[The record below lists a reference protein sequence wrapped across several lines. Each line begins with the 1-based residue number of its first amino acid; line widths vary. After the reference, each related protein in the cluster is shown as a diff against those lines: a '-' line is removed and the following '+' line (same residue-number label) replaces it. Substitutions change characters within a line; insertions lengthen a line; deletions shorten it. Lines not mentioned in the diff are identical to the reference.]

1 MVTRVAKECGHPM
14 GMIDLGGGLPAGIL
28 PDPIV
33 NLLKSTKQDH
43 DAGIKIIAEPGRHFA
58 TNCYNLVVRVV
69 GIREKED
76 KIGYY
81 LNDGIY
87 HSFNN
92 LLTDGV
98 SLDEIGDAYYYHI
111 KGDVQERDFKKER
124 GILYGM
130 TCCGQDIL
138 ARNMPLPA
146 ELNIGDW
153 LCFQGMGAYTLAI
166 RSTFNSMDSVVR
178 IEKLMTELE

>member
-1 MVTRVAKECGHPM
+1 
-14 GMIDLGGGLPAGIL
+14 
-28 PDPIV
+28 
-33 NLLKSTKQDH
+33 
-43 DAGIKIIAEPGRHFA
+43 
-58 TNCYNLVVRVV
+58 LVVRVV

-98 SLDEIGDAYYYHI
+98 SLDEIGDSVYYQI
-111 KGDVQERDFKKER
+111 KGDIQQTEFKKEN

-130 TCCGQDIL
+130 TCCG
-138 ARNMPLPA
+138 
-146 ELNIGDW
+146 
-153 LCFQGMGAYTLAI
+153 
-166 RSTFNSMDSVVR
+166 
-178 IEKLMTELE
+178 

>member
-1 MVTRVAKECGHPM
+1 MTQIRDKGYFLYGVAFHTGSNHHGSAENLERALSLARMVTRVAQECGHPM

-28 PDPIV
+28 PEPIV
-33 NLLKSTKQDH
+33 NLLKSTKEDH

-111 KGDVQERDFKKER
+111 KGDV
-124 GILYGM
+124 
-130 TCCGQDIL
+130 
-138 ARNMPLPA
+138 
-146 ELNIGDW
+146 
-153 LCFQGMGAYTLAI
+153 
-166 RSTFNSMDSVVR
+166 
-178 IEKLMTELE
+178 

>member
-1 MVTRVAKECGHPM
+1 MKRIADLGHVLSGIAFHTGSNHHGSSENIERALRM
-14 GMIDLGGGLPAGIL
+14 SRQCISIGRQYGHVMDTLDIGGGLPAGKL
-28 PDPIV
+28 PQAIIDAITTTKDDPLGYKV
-33 NLLKSTKQDH
+33 F
-43 DAGIKIIAEPGRHFA
+43 AEPGRHFA
-58 TNCYNLVVRVV
+58 TNCYSLVVRVV

-98 SLDEIGDAYYYHI
+98 SLDEIGDSVYYQI
-111 KGDVQERDFKKER
+111 KGDIQQTEFKKEN

-130 TCCGQDIL
+130 TCCG
-138 ARNMPLPA
+138 
-146 ELNIGDW
+146 
-153 LCFQGMGAYTLAI
+153 
-166 RSTFNSMDSVVR
+166 
-178 IEKLMTELE
+178 